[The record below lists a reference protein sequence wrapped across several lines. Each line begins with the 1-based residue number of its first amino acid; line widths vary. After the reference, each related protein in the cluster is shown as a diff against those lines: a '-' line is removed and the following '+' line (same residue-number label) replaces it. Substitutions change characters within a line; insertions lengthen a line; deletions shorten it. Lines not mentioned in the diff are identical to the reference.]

1 MRRTWR
7 RGRQTL
13 SGGYLRSLQRMH
25 GSIAGA
31 PKKPRVIP
39 ASGTPLRD
47 SPRSRNSAICASLG
61 ASEERR
67 LSRTMRLKG
76 SSEGSA
82 GEAHPGS
89 GRAAFRRKGSLTP
102 SSSAGEAHPGSGRG
116 LAAAAPRPV
125 ADGLR
130 CSVQPT
136 PTKPLRQ
143 SQKLCQGRARPDTS
157 ERLWHRVG
165 REASADARPAA
176 RREDLSHAKGVGRP
190 PRPQKGLRRGLR
202 LLAHQQPQQYRCAG
216 DPQQRF
222 QDPTRP
228 APRPSTGRCAQR
240 RVTSPGVLTDRGR
253 SMPRE
258 RLRRGDF

>member
-67 LSRTMRLKG
+67 VSRTMRLKG
-76 SSEGSA
+76 SSEG
-82 GEAHPGS
+82 
-89 GRAAFRRKGSLTP
+89 
-102 SSSAGEAHPGSGRG
+102 SAGEAHPGSGRG

-228 APRPSTGRCAQR
+228 APRPSTGRCAQG
-240 RVTSPGVLTDRGR
+240 RVTSPGVFTDRGR